1 MIICLGES
9 NGFPYGS
16 RSVKRQKNDCQLPGS
31 PAIYKT
37 CDHFSTKQGYFFY
50 VSGTLD
56 FYKAYRFPPEIVQQA
71 MALSPVYSEGA
82 RADSLDES

>member
-1 MIICLGES
+1 MV
-9 NGFPYGS
+9 FPS
-16 RSVKRQKNDCQLPGS
+16 ATR
-31 PAIYKT
+31 PAIISPQNR
-37 CDHFSTKQGYFFY
+37 DIFFMFQ
-50 VSGTLD
+50 GTLD